1 MEKYIERTKDED
13 NIKKRFKEYF
23 FFLQKRKAVSTFFLP
38 FVGGVYNL
46 YFVSF
51 SNYRFSPTEIGVSD
65 LLINHGS

>member
-23 FFLQKRKAVSTFFLP
+23 FFFLQKRKAVSTFFLH

-46 YFVSF
+46 FHLVI
-51 SNYRFSPTEIGVSD
+51 IGS
-65 LLINHGS
+65 LRRRLGFRTF

>member
-13 NIKKRFKEYF
+13 NIKKKVQRIF

-46 YFVSF
+46 FHLVI
-51 SNYRFSPTEIGVSD
+51 IGS
-65 LLINHGS
+65 LRRRLGFRTF